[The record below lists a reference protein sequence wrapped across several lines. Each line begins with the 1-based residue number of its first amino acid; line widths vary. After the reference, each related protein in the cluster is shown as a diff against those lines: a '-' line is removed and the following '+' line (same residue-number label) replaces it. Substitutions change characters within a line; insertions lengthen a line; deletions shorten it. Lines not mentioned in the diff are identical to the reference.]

1 MYMVPFEIE
10 GHAPRPL
17 EEKPLLT
24 AGEASSDFFPA
35 IGIPLLRG
43 RLFSAADSIKDA
55 QPVALINLTMARRY
69 WPGEEP
75 MGKRFE
81 FVDPNSKSTWL
92 TIVGVVGDVRGQGLE
107 NPLGLMAYVPTAG
120 SIYDDI
126 IIRTP
131 GDPLALSGTVRR
143 EIRSLDKNVV
153 IGHMKTARSML
164 MERESHR
171 EFTAWLLGGFAFVAL
186 VLAAVGIYG
195 VLAYWVGQ
203 RTQEIGVRMALG
215 ARKTDALMLVI
226 GQGLTLAILGVA
238 LGMAAALGLTR
249 YFNSLLYGIKPTD
262 PLTLI
267 AVSVILMGVAL
278 LACYLPARRATKVDP
293 MVALR
298 YE

>member
-1 MYMVPFEIE
+1 
-10 GHAPRPL
+10 
-17 EEKPLLT
+17 
-24 AGEASSDFFPA
+24 
-35 IGIPLLRG
+35 
-43 RLFSAADSIKDA
+43 
-55 QPVALINLTMARRY
+55 
-69 WPGEEP
+69 
-75 MGKRFE
+75 
-81 FVDPNSKSTWL
+81 
-92 TIVGVVGDVRGQGLE
+92 
-107 NPLGLMAYVPTAG
+107 MAYVPSAG

-153 IGHMKTARSML
+153 IDHMTTARSML
-164 MERESHR
+164 VERELHR
-171 EFTAWLLGGFAFVAL
+171 EFTAWLLGGFASVAL

-215 ARKTDALMLVI
+215 AKKGDALRMVV
-226 GQGLTLAILGVA
+226 GQGLNFAILGIV

-249 YFNSLLYGIKPTD
+249 YLNSLLYGVKPTD

-267 AVSVILMGVAL
+267 AVSVLLVGVAL
-278 LACYLPARRATKVDP
+278 LASYIPARRASKVDP